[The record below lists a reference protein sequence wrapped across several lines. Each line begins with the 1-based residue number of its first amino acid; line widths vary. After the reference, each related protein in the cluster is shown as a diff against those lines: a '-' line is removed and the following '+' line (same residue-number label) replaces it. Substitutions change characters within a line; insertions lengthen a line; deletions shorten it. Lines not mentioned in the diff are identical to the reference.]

1 MKAEVATGMQVD
13 IETCLCLEEF
23 DRGSSEME
31 FPLVLEEAALNPIC
45 STIKESNFIAVARE
59 ENQGINKIVYAKPLK
74 F

>member
-1 MKAEVATGMQVD
+1 
-13 IETCLCLEEF
+13 
-23 DRGSSEME
+23 ME
-31 FPLVLEEAALNPIC
+31 FALVLEEAALNPIC